1 MAEAASWKE
10 LLHPQDRQST
20 KAVGPVHVLAG
31 VHALNQARSLTRV
44 MEAVAS
50 GVAKLETDVPAMMMV
65 VDAGSRDGT
74 LEAARSAAQTLP
86 PNLPV
91 RCVRVAGPASRNRA
105 VQAILGVANH
115 VQASACLLV
124 DAGLVG
130 LSPEGIQRLVEPL
143 FAGEAQYVAPAY
155 THAVSE
161 GTLTSNLLA
170 PMARALF
177 GRRIQQLLGG
187 CAGLSRSLIERLAD
201 AAAWEGDGTEHG
213 AEISLAVESLASGG
227 RIVEAHL
234 GRKRMDPGLVS
245 PDLSTTLAGTVGPL
259 FHVMDRHHET
269 WAPIR
274 HSKPTPRV
282 GDSPSILAE
291 TGEAQVE
298 RMVRAFKLGLKDL
311 LPVWEQVMP
320 EDTLGLLYPLG
331 PLPTEEFRFQSGP
344 WARVVYDFA
353 LAFHQR
359 VLPRDQLL
367 RALTPLYLGRV
378 AAFLLEAQGRPP
390 AELTILLDRIG
401 QAFEDEKGY
410 LTARWR

>member
-1 MAEAASWKE
+1 MAEAAAWKE
-10 LLHPQDRQST
+10 LLHPQDRRST
-20 KAVGPVHVLAG
+20 EAVGPVRVLAG

-50 GVAKLETDVPAMMMV
+50 GMAKLETHVPAMVLV

-74 LEAARSAAQTLP
+74 LEAARSVAQTFP
-86 PNLPV
+86 ATQPV

-115 VQASACLLV
+115 VRASACLLV

-130 LSPEGIQRLVEPL
+130 LSPEGIQQLVGPL
-143 FAGEAQYVAPAY
+143 FTGEARYVMPAY
-155 THAVSE
+155 THTPSE
-161 GTLTSNLLA
+161 GTLTTNLLA

-177 GRRIQQLLGG
+177 GWRIQQLLGG
-187 CAGLSRSLIERLAD
+187 CVGLSRSFIERLLD
-201 AAAWEGDGTEHG
+201 AEVWESDATEHG
-213 AEISLAVESLASGG
+213 AEISLVVESLALGG
-227 RIVEAHL
+227 GIVEAHL
-234 GRKRMDPGLVS
+234 GRKRMDPGLVP

-259 FHVMDRHHET
+259 FHMMDRHYDT
-269 WAPIR
+269 WASIR
-274 HSKPTPRV
+274 RSKPTPRV

-298 RMVRAFKLGLKDL
+298 RMVHAFKLGLKDL

-331 PLPTEEFRFQSGP
+331 PLPMEEFRFPPGP
-344 WARVVYDFA
+344 WARVVCDFA

-359 VLPRDQLL
+359 RLPRDQLL

-390 AELTILLDRIG
+390 TELAILLERIG

-410 LTARWR
+410 LSARWR